1 MDLSE
6 LPTQDRPNLEQSSLW
21 PPLRG
26 RSIFHLGPHLIL
38 IVPKIRLVEDIIL
51 RLMIAA
57 NKETNA
63 QAFCDAVSVKT
74 QKSPPE
80 KTAFC
85 DKLTTRLEKPQAS

>member
-1 MDLSE
+1 MLRSYGS
-6 LPTQDRPNLEQSSLW
+6 RYSFGGRVGSSVTTS
-21 PPLRG
+21 RDNG
-26 RSIFHLGPHLIL
+26 
-38 IVPKIRLVEDIIL
+38 

-74 QKSPPE
+74 QKSPAE